1 MDCNFGELCYIGID
15 SNFIGL
21 CYSIMD
27 YNFGELC
34 YSGMD
39 GSCYSGMGYFYL
51 VLSLNMV

>member
-1 MDCNFGELCYIGID
+1 MLHWNDYNGMD

-27 YNFGELC
+27 YNFGGLC

-39 GSCYSGMGYFYL
+39 GSCYSGMNYFI
-51 VLSLNMV
+51 

>member
-1 MDCNFGELCYIGID
+1 MD

-39 GSCYSGMGYFYL
+39 SNLLDYAI
-51 VLSLNMV
+51 V

>member
-1 MDCNFGELCYIGID
+1 MD

-27 YNFGELC
+27 CNFGGLR

-39 GSCYSGMGYFYL
+39 GSCYSGMDYFI
-51 VLSLNMV
+51 